1 MSLQKKKQTY
11 KLLSDEELM
20 EKINQRDDQAFT
32 ALYDRYSG
40 KMLNYFFTMMRRDE
54 EKAQDMMHDLFS
66 KLAEK
71 PESFNTDRNF
81 KTWFYSIANNMC
93 KNEFRAKEVRLRV
106 HEDIKADSA
115 ISENPGKASQMDRET
130 FKQKLEEALQ
140 ELEVLKRETFVMRYQ
155 EEMSIKEISEVFN
168 CSEGTVKSRLF
179 YTLKELNSK
188 LKAYQHLAGIAI
200 ISVLWFLFK

>member
-1 MSLQKKKQTY
+1 MSLQKEKQIY

-20 EKINQRDDQAFT
+20 EKINRRDDRAFA

-40 KMLNYFFTMMRRDE
+40 KMVNYFFTMMRRDE
-54 EKAQDMMHDLFS
+54 EKAQDMMQDLFS

-71 PESFNTDRNF
+71 PESFNTERNF

-93 KNEFRAKEVRLRV
+93 KNEYRAKEVRMRV
-106 HEDIKADSA
+106 HEDIRADSA
-115 ISENPGKASQMDRET
+115 FSESPAKATQMDRET
-130 FKQKLEEALQ
+130 FKQKLDEALQ
-140 ELEVLKRETFVMRYQ
+140 ELEELKRETFVMRYQ
-155 EEMSIKEISEVFN
+155 EEMSIKEISAIFN

-179 YTLKELNSK
+179 CTLKDLNSR